1 MTVRRRT
8 KTSNEWGA
16 CDKKPQASPGLA
28 NFSVA
33 VRRQLIGRV
42 NGTRARPPSPD
53 THPGHPVRK
62 WREVLNPNS
71 RLGSQDLLWC
81 SLCCNKPIR
90 MTGSRD
96 QVHAHPLGVT
106 GDVTAG

>member
-42 NGTRARPPSPD
+42 NGDTSETPSPAPIPE
-53 THPGHPVRK
+53 TQC
-62 WREVLNPNS
+62 
-71 RLGSQDLLWC
+71 GSGG
-81 SLCCNKPIR
+81 R
-90 MTGSRD
+90 Y
-96 QVHAHPLGVT
+96 
-106 GDVTAG
+106 